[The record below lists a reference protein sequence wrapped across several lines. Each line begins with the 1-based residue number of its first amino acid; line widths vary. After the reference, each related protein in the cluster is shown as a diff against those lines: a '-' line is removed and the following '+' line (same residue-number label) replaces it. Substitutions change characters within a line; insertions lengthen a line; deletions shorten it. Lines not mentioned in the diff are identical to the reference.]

1 MFQRGTIV
9 VITFGVH
16 DNASHQYERQQSCA
30 ISLGARHASNGD
42 RRRMTEVNPQNTPAR
57 IVVHEI
63 GHALAALSAARA
75 HNRPL
80 IILSSTGAVRS
91 AGAGWWRELVA
102 QSRESMPEQDAE
114 WILDCGDEPGMAL
127 AALREGV
134 GTIAL
139 NASEPIWSRVAQIA
153 ARCDASV
160 LKVDRTGALD
170 LVGSNNP
177 QRDCNLYLSEGPDDV
192 AKPGVLG

>member
-1 MFQRGTIV
+1 
-9 VITFGVH
+9 
-16 DNASHQYERQQSCA
+16 
-30 ISLGARHASNGD
+30 
-42 RRRMTEVNPQNTPAR
+42 MTEVNPQNAPAR

-63 GHALAALSAARA
+63 GHALAALTAAQA

-102 QSRESMPEQDAE
+102 QTRDSIPDQDAE
-114 WILDCGDEPGMAL
+114 WVLDCGDEPGMAL

-139 NASEPIWSRVAQIA
+139 DTGEPVWSRVAQIA
-153 ARCDASV
+153 AQCDASV
-160 LKVDRTGALD
+160 LKVDRGGALD
-170 LVGSNNP
+170 LAGSNNP
-177 QRDCNLYLSEGPDDV
+177 QRDCNLYLSDGPDGV